1 MIIKE
6 IQNKKNEII
15 KSNNDMNSP
24 SKKIQMINIV
34 IQNI

>member
-6 IQNKKNEII
+6 IQNKKNEMI
-15 KSNNDMNSP
+15 KSNNNFNLP